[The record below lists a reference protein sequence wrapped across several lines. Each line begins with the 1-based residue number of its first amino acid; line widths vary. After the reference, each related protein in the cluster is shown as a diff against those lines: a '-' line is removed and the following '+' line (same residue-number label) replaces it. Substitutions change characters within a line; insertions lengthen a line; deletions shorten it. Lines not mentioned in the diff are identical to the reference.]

1 MLFLLEEPTINKFTI
16 LFQETL
22 TFMALLEPS
31 QYRQES
37 MVEMELDLTVSLTN
51 ENKVVL
57 VLDQFLNKNSD
68 LKVLLL
74 RENQSELLLL
84 TSSFKHLMELK

>member
-1 MLFLLEEPTINKFTI
+1 
-16 LFQETL
+16 
-22 TFMALLEPS
+22 MALLEPS